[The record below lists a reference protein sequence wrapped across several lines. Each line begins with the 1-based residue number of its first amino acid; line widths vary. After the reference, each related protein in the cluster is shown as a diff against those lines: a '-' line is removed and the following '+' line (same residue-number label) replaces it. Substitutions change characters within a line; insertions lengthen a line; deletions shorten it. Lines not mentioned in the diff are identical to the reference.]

1 MKDIDIEKAISEA
14 EKLFRDYTEND
25 GYLADSQSFG
35 NESWPASR
43 TLKAWLGLQFRLKGR
58 KALIIG
64 ASAAAVFLAAFLLI
78 LPIGDSDEQ
87 LTAQYQD
94 IAPVEGEVTLKLS
107 SGEVIAIDK
116 QEESLLETSDG
127 VIIDTRKAEL
137 SYENIAPTSVESA
150 MNELSIGKG
159 RTHCLTLHDGT
170 KVHLN
175 SGSTLQ
181 YPVQFTGDER
191 LVTLV
196 GEAFFDVAA
205 DKEHP
210 FIVRTASYDVR
221 VLGTAFNVCAYPDD
235 AISETTLVRGTV
247 NVADNVLTPGT
258 QYRYDADSGE
268 SSTVEVDTEIYT
280 SWMEDCM
287 VLRQTSLNEILGRLQ
302 RRFDFV
308 YSISERAEAER
319 FNGKIPMNVN
329 LSVILD
335 QLCAASDL
343 SYSIDN
349 GKLTIE

>member
-25 GYLADSQSFG
+25 GYLADSQNFG
-35 NESWPASR
+35 HESWPASR

-116 QEESLLETSDG
+116 QEESLLENSDG

-159 RTHCLTLHDGT
+159 RTHCLTLNDGT

-221 VLGTAFNVCAYPDD
+221 VLGTAFDVCAYPDD

-258 QYRYDADSGE
+258 QYRYDALSGE
-268 SSTVEVDTEIYT
+268 SSIAEVDTEIYT